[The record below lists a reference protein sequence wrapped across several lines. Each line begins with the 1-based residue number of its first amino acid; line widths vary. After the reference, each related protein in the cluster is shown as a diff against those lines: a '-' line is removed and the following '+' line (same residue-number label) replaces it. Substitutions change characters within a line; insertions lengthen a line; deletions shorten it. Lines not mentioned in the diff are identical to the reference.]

1 MKGILENKSA
11 TSRKDVMSKEQYWH
25 HMIESRRL
33 IKTQKPYIN
42 AIRHKDTK
50 TLTLALIHKG
60 ARLNLIPLIE
70 KSIIELTLG

>member
-11 TSRKDVMSKEQYWH
+11 TSRKDVTSKEQYWH
-25 HMIESRRL
+25 HMIESHSH

-50 TLTLALIHKG
+50 NTYLSIHTQRG
-60 ARLNLIPLIE
+60 EVESYPRD
-70 KSIIELTLG
+70 